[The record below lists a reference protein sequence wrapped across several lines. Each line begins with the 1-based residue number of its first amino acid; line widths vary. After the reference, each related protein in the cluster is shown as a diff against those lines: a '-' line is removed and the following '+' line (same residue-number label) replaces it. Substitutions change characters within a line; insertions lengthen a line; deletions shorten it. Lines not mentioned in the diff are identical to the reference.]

1 MRPEWLILN
10 YCIQWSSFKKGKRKK
25 EDTNRETKRDAPMR
39 RMFLQGEDKKR
50 GTILRHKFTRVYDT
64 WSRNYI
70 SSLFLLFPLSTCLS
84 IQPRIWC
91 NFPATSVNCM
101 HFRQR
106 NHQIRCT
113 PISCP
118 LCEYIYPSILSLKKN
133 KYIYIYSVC
142 TYFDNC
148 TRGRHVWKIQCLV
161 LFFFFESPVSSS
173 ETSFLYLIPGNIC
186 LNFSFFFSFCTSL
199 RIKKND
205 EK

>member
-1 MRPEWLILN
+1 MIKF
-10 YCIQWSSFKKGKRKK
+10 QKRKKEKRK

-118 LCEYIYPSILSLKKN
+118 LFANIFIRLSSLKKN
-133 KYIYIYSVC
+133 KYIYIYSVYIFRQLYSRKAC
-142 TYFDNC
+142 MKDSMPRAFFLL
-148 TRGRHVWKIQCLV
+148 WKPCVFLRDIILIFNSWEYLLEFFL
-161 LFFFFESPVSSS
+161 LFFF
-173 ETSFLYLIPGNIC
+173 LYE
-186 LNFSFFFSFCTSL
+186 F
-199 RIKKND
+199 KN
-205 EK
+205 